1 MSDIP
6 RRVRLDVLLP
16 AEGDIDHAQRIIES
30 LPADVRLD
38 DAMALL
44 RAARDSVS
52 DYINN
57 SVPVRRQVWSGLMA
71 GFIPAETDRITS
83 NSGDQGGPSAP

>member
-16 AEGDIDHAQRIIES
+16 AEWEMDKAIQVIES

-38 DAMALL
+38 DAIALL

-71 GFIPAETDRITS
+71 GFDE
-83 NSGDQGGPSAP
+83 